1 LQALC
6 DRVAAV
12 EILHAEPHV
21 EREAAFTR
29 VNGFDALT
37 VRLVPRSRP

>member
-12 EILHAEPHV
+12 NILHAEPHV
-21 EREAAFTR
+21 EREPAYERA
-29 VNGFDALT
+29 NGFDSLT
-37 VRLVPRSRP
+37 VRLVPARR